1 MSSIIEEI
9 ERDADAFVRDKSLPA
24 HAKPS
29 YIAMCEYFRGL
40 PVDQICPY
48 CGGAISV
55 EPRGAAWLLYCPCGR
70 CKDTWR
76 GF

>member
-1 MSSIIEEI
+1 MNSIIEDI
-9 ERDADAFVRDKSLPA
+9 EQEAAEFVRAKSLPA

-29 YIAMCEYFRGL
+29 YVAMCEYVRGL
-40 PVDQICPY
+40 PVDQACPY

-55 EPRGAAWLLYCPCGR
+55 ESRGAAWLLDCPCGQ

-76 GF
+76 GL

>member
-1 MSSIIEEI
+1 MSSMIEDI
-9 ERDADAFVRDKSLPA
+9 EREADALARGKVLPA

-29 YIAMCEYFRGL
+29 YIALCEYVRGL
-40 PVDQICPY
+40 PVDQVCPY

-55 EPRGAAWLLYCPCGR
+55 EPRGAAWLLGCPCGR